1 MSKKISRSESEYML
15 LFRGTSW
22 HQGLSSE
29 TVQAVMNQYD
39 WFEQLVEQ
47 GRATSGRPLAY
58 QGKIVSGKKGHTVID
73 GPSSN
78 PRKRSVAICSF
89 MSQMKG
95 RRSKLPSIARDWNT
109 ASRWKFD
116 LSWNSA
122 LRASLRLKPPSSC
135 PVELASDK
143 PTTEPKW
150 RSLEGP
156 SVKRPA
162 TFTGASARAPLQIC
176 EFSVQRDH
184 QCRRDHSWLAQEFPN
199 DEADVVSAET
209 KRVAHGEAHLFFTS
223 GPGDII

>member
-1 MSKKISRSESEYML
+1 L
-15 LFRGTSW
+15 
-22 HQGLSSE
+22 
-29 TVQAVMNQYD
+29 V
-39 WFEQLVEQ
+39 EQLVEQ
-47 GRATSGRPLAY
+47 GRATSGRPLSY

-73 GPSSN
+73 GFFVES
-78 PRKRSVAICSF
+78 KEAIGGYFLLHVANEGEAI
-89 MSQMKG
+89 
-95 RRSKLPSIARDWNT
+95 KLPSIARDWNT

-143 PTTEPKW
+143 LTTEPKW

-223 GPGDII
+223 GLGDII